1 MSGPGTIAFPRGLSR
16 ALGRLRRNPAAL
28 GGTLVFLF
36 FLLMALFGPLVAPYG
51 FEIQHVADRLK
62 PPSVAH
68 LLGTD
73 QYGRDILSR
82 ILVGSR
88 GIFLLSGTGT
98 LLAAVI
104 GVSMGLFSGFYGRL
118 WDEALMRVLDV
129 LLSFPPLLFALLLLA
144 TVGPSALNLLL
155 VISVLYVPMLAR
167 LARSMVLDLRTKE
180 FVEAARIRGE
190 RDLAILFREILPNAL
205 GPILV
210 EISVR
215 FSYSIFLVA
224 SLGFLGLG
232 VQPPSP
238 DWGLQINEAR
248 SYFATAPWILLFPGR
263 GNLDSRHSHQPHDGR
278 AASGS
283 PTRGEVAVDGGSGG
297 GLPDIG
303 SLHRLPDRIG
313 APPCREA
320 RHRGGQ
326 GKGMLR
332 CCRRVGVREDEPRHG
347 RHQLSQRKRQGPGG
361 HLPASGRRAHRAA
374 PLSDAKDL
382 GQPHRHGLPESF
394 RRPQSVHSNRR
405 AAF

>member
-51 FEIQHVADRLK
+51 FELQSAADRLQ

-88 GIFLLSGTGT
+88 GIFLLSGSGT

-104 GVSMGLFSGFYGRL
+104 GVSLGLFSGFYGRL

-144 TVGPSALNLLL
+144 TVGPSPLNLLL

-190 RDLAILFREILPNAL
+190 RRLAILFREILPNAL

-248 SYFATAPWILLFPGR
+248 SYFATAPWILLFPAGAISVLVIAT
-263 GNLDSRHSHQPHDGR
+263 NLMTDG
-278 AASGS
+278 
-283 PTRGEVAVDGGSGG
+283 
-297 GLPDIG
+297 L
-303 SLHRLPDRIG
+303 
-313 APPCREA
+313 
-320 RHRGGQ
+320 
-326 GKGMLR
+326 
-332 CCRRVGVREDEPRHG
+332 RRVL
-347 RHQLSQRKRQGPGG
+347 QPGER
-361 HLPASGRRAHRAA
+361 L
-374 PLSDAKDL
+374 
-382 GQPHRHGLPESF
+382 Q
-394 RRPQSVHSNRR
+394 
-405 AAF
+405 

>member
-1 MSGPGTIAFPRGLSR
+1 MSDPGADTSSRGLSR

-28 GGTLVFLF
+28 VGTLVFLF
-36 FLLMALFGPLVAPYG
+36 FLLMAVLGPLAAPYG
-51 FEIQHVADRLK
+51 YEAQSIAQRLK
-62 PPSVAH
+62 PPNAAH

-88 GIFLLSGTGT
+88 GIFLLSGSGT
-98 LLAAVI
+98 LLAAFI
-104 GVSMGLFSGFYGRL
+104 GVSIGLFSGFYGRL

-144 TVGPSALNLLL
+144 TLGPSPLNLLL

-167 LARSMVLDLRTKE
+167 LARSTVLDLRTKE

-190 RDLAILFREILPNAL
+190 RDLVILFREILPNAL

-210 EISVR
+210 EVSVR

-248 SYFATAPWILLFPGR
+248 SFFATAPWILLFPAGAISLLVVAT
-263 GNLDSRHSHQPHDGR
+263 NLMTDGLRQVLQP
-278 AASGS
+278 
-283 PTRGEVAVDGGSGG
+283 
-297 GLPDIG
+297 
-303 SLHRLPDRIG
+303 G
-313 APPCREA
+313 AR
-320 RHRGGQ
+320 
-326 GKGMLR
+326 
-332 CCRRVGVREDEPRHG
+332 
-347 RHQLSQRKRQGPGG
+347 
-361 HLPASGRRAHRAA
+361 
-374 PLSDAKDL
+374 
-382 GQPHRHGLPESF
+382 
-394 RRPQSVHSNRR
+394 
-405 AAF
+405 

>member
-1 MSGPGTIAFPRGLSR
+1 MSGPGISTFSRGLSR

-28 GGTLVFLF
+28 GGTAVFLL
-36 FLLMALFGPLVAPYG
+36 FLLMAVFGPLVAPYG
-51 FEIQHVADRLK
+51 FETQNVVDRIK

-88 GIFLLSGTGT
+88 EIFLLSGSGT

-104 GVSMGLFSGFYGRL
+104 GVSLGLFSGFYGRL

-144 TVGPSALNLLL
+144 TVGPSSVNLLV

-167 LARSMVLDLRTKE
+167 LARSVMLDLRTKE
-180 FVEAARIRGE
+180 FVEAARVRGE

-248 SYFATAPWILLFPGR
+248 SYFATAPWILLFPAAAISLLVIAT
-263 GNLDSRHSHQPHDGR
+263 NLMTDGLRQVFQP
-278 AASGS
+278 
-283 PTRGEVAVDGGSGG
+283 GER
-297 GLPDIG
+297 
-303 SLHRLPDRIG
+303 RL
-313 APPCREA
+313 
-320 RHRGGQ
+320 
-326 GKGMLR
+326 
-332 CCRRVGVREDEPRHG
+332 
-347 RHQLSQRKRQGPGG
+347 
-361 HLPASGRRAHRAA
+361 
-374 PLSDAKDL
+374 
-382 GQPHRHGLPESF
+382 
-394 RRPQSVHSNRR
+394 
-405 AAF
+405 

>member
-1 MSGPGTIAFPRGLSR
+1 MSDRGTARSSRGLLR

-36 FLLMALFGPLVAPYG
+36 FLLMAVCGPLVAPYG
-51 FEIQHVADRLK
+51 FEAQNIAERLS
-62 PPSVAH
+62 PPSIVH

-82 ILVGSR
+82 VLVGSR
-88 GIFLLSGTGT
+88 EIFLLSGTGT
-98 LLAAVI
+98 LLAALI
-104 GVSMGLFSGFYGRL
+104 GVSLGLFSGFYGRL

-144 TVGPSALNLLL
+144 TVGPSPLNLLL

-167 LARSMVLDLRTKE
+167 LARSMVLELRTKE
-180 FVEAARIRGE
+180 FVEAARVRGE

-210 EISVR
+210 EVSVR

-248 SYFATAPWILLFPGR
+248 SFFATAPWILLFPAAAISLLVVAT
-263 GNLDSRHSHQPHDGR
+263 NLMTDGLRQVFQP
-278 AASGS
+278 
-283 PTRGEVAVDGGSGG
+283 GERSA
-297 GLPDIG
+297 
-303 SLHRLPDRIG
+303 
-313 APPCREA
+313 
-320 RHRGGQ
+320 
-326 GKGMLR
+326 
-332 CCRRVGVREDEPRHG
+332 
-347 RHQLSQRKRQGPGG
+347 
-361 HLPASGRRAHRAA
+361 
-374 PLSDAKDL
+374 
-382 GQPHRHGLPESF
+382 
-394 RRPQSVHSNRR
+394 
-405 AAF
+405 

>member
-1 MSGPGTIAFPRGLSR
+1 MRDPGTTRSSRGLSR
-16 ALGRLRRNPAAL
+16 ALGRLRRNPTAL
-28 GGTLVFLF
+28 AGTLVFVFF
-36 FLLMALFGPLVAPYG
+36 FLMAFFGPLVAPYG
-51 FEIQHVADRLK
+51 FETQNIAARLR
-62 PPSVAH
+62 PPGAVH

-98 LLAAVI
+98 LLAAFI
-104 GVSMGLFSGFYGRL
+104 GVSIGLFSGFYGKL

-144 TVGPSALNLLL
+144 TIGPSPLNLLL

-190 RDLAILFREILPNAL
+190 RDLVILFREILPNAL

-248 SYFATAPWILLFPGR
+248 SFFSTAPWILLFPAGAISLLVIAT
-263 GNLDSRHSHQPHDGR
+263 NLMTDG
-278 AASGS
+278 
-283 PTRGEVAVDGGSGG
+283 
-297 GLPDIG
+297 
-303 SLHRLPDRIG
+303 
-313 APPCREA
+313 
-320 RHRGGQ
+320 
-326 GKGMLR
+326 LR
-332 CCRRVGVREDEPRHG
+332 QVF
-347 RHQLSQRKRQGPGG
+347 QPGG
-361 HLPASGRRAHRAA
+361 R
-374 PLSDAKDL
+374 
-382 GQPHRHGLPESF
+382 
-394 RRPQSVHSNRR
+394 
-405 AAF
+405 

>member
-1 MSGPGTIAFPRGLSR
+1 
-16 ALGRLRRNPAAL
+16 L
-28 GGTLVFLF
+28 GGTAVFLL
-36 FLLMALFGPLVAPYG
+36 FLLMAVFGPLVAPYG
-51 FEIQHVADRLK
+51 FETQNVVDRIK

-88 GIFLLSGTGT
+88 EIFLLSGSGT

-104 GVSMGLFSGFYGRL
+104 GVSLGLFSGFYGRL

-144 TVGPSALNLLL
+144 TVGPSSVNLLV

-167 LARSMVLDLRTKE
+167 LARSVMLDLRTKE
-180 FVEAARIRGE
+180 FVEAARVRGE
-190 RDLAILFREILPNAL
+190 RDLTILFREILPNAL

-248 SYFATAPWILLFPGR
+248 SYFATAPWILLFPAAAISLLVIAT
-263 GNLDSRHSHQPHDGR
+263 NLMTDGLRQVFQP
-278 AASGS
+278 
-283 PTRGEVAVDGGSGG
+283 GER
-297 GLPDIG
+297 
-303 SLHRLPDRIG
+303 RL
-313 APPCREA
+313 
-320 RHRGGQ
+320 
-326 GKGMLR
+326 
-332 CCRRVGVREDEPRHG
+332 
-347 RHQLSQRKRQGPGG
+347 
-361 HLPASGRRAHRAA
+361 
-374 PLSDAKDL
+374 
-382 GQPHRHGLPESF
+382 
-394 RRPQSVHSNRR
+394 
-405 AAF
+405 

>member
-1 MSGPGTIAFPRGLSR
+1 MSDRGTARSSRGLLR

-36 FLLMALFGPLVAPYG
+36 FLLMAVCGPLVAPYG
-51 FEIQHVADRLK
+51 FEAQNIAERLS
-62 PPSVAH
+62 PPSIVH

-88 GIFLLSGTGT
+88 EIFLLSGTGT
-98 LLAAVI
+98 LLAALI
-104 GVSMGLFSGFYGRL
+104 GVSLGLFSGFYGRL

-144 TVGPSALNLLL
+144 TVGPSPLNLLL

-180 FVEAARIRGE
+180 FVEAARVRGE

-210 EISVR
+210 EVSVR

-248 SYFATAPWILLFPGR
+248 SFFATAPWILLFPAAAISLLVVAT
-263 GNLDSRHSHQPHDGR
+263 NLMTDGLRQVFQP
-278 AASGS
+278 
-283 PTRGEVAVDGGSGG
+283 GERSA
-297 GLPDIG
+297 
-303 SLHRLPDRIG
+303 
-313 APPCREA
+313 
-320 RHRGGQ
+320 
-326 GKGMLR
+326 
-332 CCRRVGVREDEPRHG
+332 
-347 RHQLSQRKRQGPGG
+347 
-361 HLPASGRRAHRAA
+361 
-374 PLSDAKDL
+374 
-382 GQPHRHGLPESF
+382 
-394 RRPQSVHSNRR
+394 
-405 AAF
+405 

>member
-1 MSGPGTIAFPRGLSR
+1 MSGPGTNTVSRGLSR

-28 GGTLVFLF
+28 GGTVVFLF
-36 FLLMALFGPLVAPYG
+36 FLLMAVFGPLLAPYS
-51 FEIQHVADRLK
+51 FEAQSIADRVK
-62 PPSVAH
+62 PPNAAH

-82 ILVGSR
+82 ILAGSR
-88 GIFLLSGTGT
+88 GIFILSGSGT

-104 GVSMGLFSGFYGRL
+104 GVSLGLFSGYYGRL
-118 WDEALMRVLDV
+118 WDEALMRILDV

-144 TVGPSALNLLL
+144 TVGPSPVNLLV

-180 FVEAARIRGE
+180 FVEAARVRGE
-190 RDLAILFREILPNAL
+190 RELAILFREILPNAL

-248 SYFATAPWILLFPGR
+248 SYFATAPWILLFPAAAISLLVIAT
-263 GNLDSRHSHQPHDGR
+263 NLMTDGLRQVLQP
-278 AASGS
+278 
-283 PTRGEVAVDGGSGG
+283 GER
-297 GLPDIG
+297 
-303 SLHRLPDRIG
+303 RL
-313 APPCREA
+313 
-320 RHRGGQ
+320 
-326 GKGMLR
+326 
-332 CCRRVGVREDEPRHG
+332 
-347 RHQLSQRKRQGPGG
+347 
-361 HLPASGRRAHRAA
+361 
-374 PLSDAKDL
+374 
-382 GQPHRHGLPESF
+382 
-394 RRPQSVHSNRR
+394 
-405 AAF
+405 